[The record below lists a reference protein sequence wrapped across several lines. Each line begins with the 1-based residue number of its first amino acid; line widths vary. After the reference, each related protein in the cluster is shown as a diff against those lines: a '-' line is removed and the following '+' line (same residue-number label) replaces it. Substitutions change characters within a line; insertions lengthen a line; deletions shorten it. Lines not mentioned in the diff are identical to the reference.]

1 VTHLVLIFSFLLCVQ
16 KYVQVL
22 IKSLK
27 SDVHK
32 KTAARCVSGLIEA
45 IPHFNFRDSLMSS
58 LIPLMDS
65 TDSEC
70 RFVTARFRFVGYQ

>member
-1 VTHLVLIFSFLLCVQ
+1 MQ

-22 IKSLK
+22 LKSLK

-32 KTAARCVSGLIEA
+32 RTAARCVSGLIEA
-45 IPHFNFRDSLMSS
+45 IPHFNFRDSLMAN

-65 TDSEC
+65 PDSDC
-70 RFVTARFRFVGYQ
+70 RFLSATFLFVKI